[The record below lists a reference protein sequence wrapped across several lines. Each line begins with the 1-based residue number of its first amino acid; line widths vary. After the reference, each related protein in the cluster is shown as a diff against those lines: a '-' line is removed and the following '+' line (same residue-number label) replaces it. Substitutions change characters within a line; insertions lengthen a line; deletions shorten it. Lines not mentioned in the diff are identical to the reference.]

1 MYFNKYKN
9 TRVIVDGIKFDSKA
23 ESEYY
28 LHLCQMLKLGL
39 IESFERQPKVYLSK
53 AKILIKPDFVITEN
67 GKTHYVDVKGV
78 LTPVFSLKARL
89 WAAYM
94 DKPLKLVKKY
104 AKGFREI
111 KVINPEVINLG

>member
-1 MYFNKYKN
+1 MFNKYKN

-28 LHLCQMLKLGL
+28 QHLCQMLKLGL

-67 GKTHYVDVKGV
+67 GKTHYVDIKGFK
-78 LTPVFSLKARL
+78 TPVFKIKARL
-89 WAAYM
+89 WKAYM
-94 DKPLKLVKKY
+94 DKPLRIIKK
-104 AKGFREI
+104 KSSGFVVIEEI
-111 KVINPEVINLG
+111 LCINC